1 MKSTFKLPE
10 ARLVYVKSTK
20 SYEPARSRLARNLV
34 RVRGEIGMN
43 QDELAHKAGLHRSYV
58 GHVEQQRRNPTLENV
73 ERLAMALDVD
83 IRELFADAPA

>member
-1 MKSTFKLPE
+1 
-10 ARLVYVKSTK
+10 
-20 SYEPARSRLARNLV
+20 
-34 RVRGEIGMN
+34 MN

-73 ERLAMALDVD
+73 EKLAMALGVD